1 VITAVDT
8 SVIVDILGPDQAF
21 GDSSSLALADAALA
35 GGIVASDVVWAE
47 TAAGFVDLDVFR
59 ETMHELGVQFSGV
72 TDLSAEAASVVW
84 RAYPAGGGARTR
96 IVADFLVGAHALMQ
110 ADRLLTRDRG
120 FYRRYFRDL
129 ELVEPTRS

>member
-84 RAYPAGGGARTR
+84 RTYRAGGGARTR

-110 ADRLLTRDRG
+110 AGRLLTRDRG

>member
-8 SVIVDILGPDQAF
+8 SVIVDILGPDRAF
-21 GDSSSLALADAALA
+21 GESSSLALADAALA

-59 ETMHELGVQFSGV
+59 ETMDGLGVQFSPV
-72 TDLSAEAASVVW
+72 SDLSAEAASVVW
-84 RAYPAGGGARTR
+84 RSYRAGGGGRTR
-96 IVADFLVGAHALMQ
+96 IVSDFLVGAHALRQ

-129 ELVEPTRS
+129 ELVEPTPS